1 MKNIKF
7 VIGCML
13 IVSIL
18 LSSCGNNTTPANRAD
33 KERQQEMEIVVEQA
47 EKMVGVP
54 NIKNFT
60 EMKMRKFTYELCDNP
75 KLKTYTYLMDQ
86 NGHLHFLCNSIGHGV
101 PYSSRMNNP
110 DKIVNG
116 CLNNNSGHCEP
127 EVLPQ
132 AEPNGLFEPMFA
144 DATWVL
150 AVDEESGL
158 ISPMLVEFPII
169 VSQFPLKY
177 DSDFRAKDI
186 VATKEHLETHEKIK
200 DFLGVPDE
208 KPKKSKK

>member
-1 MKNIKF
+1 MCLVIVVLITMFYGCNWTNTPKN
-7 VIGCML
+7 L
-13 IVSIL
+13 
-18 LSSCGNNTTPANRAD
+18 AD
-33 KERQQEMEIVVEQA
+33 QQRQQEMEVIVEQA

-116 CLNNNSGHCEP
+116 CFNNSSSHCEA

-150 AVDEESGL
+150 AVDEATGF

-169 VSQFPLKY
+169 VTQFPLKY
-177 DSDFRAKDI
+177 DSDLRAKNL
-186 VATKEHLETHEKIK
+186 VVTKEHVETHEKIK
-200 DFLGVPDE
+200 DFLGMPDE
-208 KPKKSKK
+208 KQNK